1 MEYLWERI
9 REQVTSDSN
18 STPTN
23 FLPTAFSDAGDNES
37 TPLSPGSSVA
47 SAGGTQTLDS
57 KLKSLILSLYSE
69 NTASLN
75 RPARTIRAR
84 PELLDSFGSKDPLTG
99 NPVFPPQ
106 MISTPVRQKV
116 MSYLNTMD
124 YPPDASE
131 QTRPTA
137 QPNHHSFVEDRPN
150 SVSVSQM
157 HYAHRDSNNTGISR
171 FGSDTN
177 LKRPAS
183 AHLPAPLPVPGYA
196 RPVSVTVSQ
205 HNTTGGNSSASTHLL
220 NHDMSS
226 PFCTVVS
233 EGVSTATTSLSSVV
247 NSTENLTSGYHSVEG
262 RLNSKVFGDPSHT
275 TLPHSSTSIDAHLLD
290 HSTGAM
296 YSSVPVR
303 EAGRVPP
310 LVYSP
315 QQSVQDDTVTLTDD
329 DNSTIGKFSPMPSHE
344 KETDHNETGM
354 TVPRHMLLSMHM
366 PNDDRVVNHERVTT
380 RFDGQ
385 EDDTLLSGKLSP
397 ADNRSHS
404 TGIPEYL
411 LQRTRSD
418 RLESL
423 TREPVNQPMI
433 ESMSTI
439 HTTSHWAPI
448 NSNIQLPD
456 KDYVDGD
463 FGGTTRADNLEK
475 ELQEALQSKARLEG
489 ELEAVVSEC
498 ESVLKDRV
506 DLQAK
511 LARAEAELASLQA
524 PSNQKSLKVK
534 EQNEE
539 AILSLNNELQTVL
552 DRLDKELANA
562 ESLQENLVKEQ
573 QLNGQLKND
582 LLSNRQTIQQ
592 REAAIEELHDKLS
605 TVTYELGYKKDEVSQ
620 LQIQVS
626 TLQNSLETLEES
638 KRWLHKQLQEA
649 IQARVSFQEEL
660 RESKAT
666 TIAQSVQVEQLKK
679 QNVFYQQ
686 QVSEMQ
692 QGIFRDKARLVS
704 ELEEIQVNV
713 RSQED
718 SYEMLV
724 TKKSQLEDQV
734 EMKNSECE
742 DLNAKIKE
750 LSSSLAT
757 AQLGLQEA
765 AEKQKSLESTVEI
778 LKQEKASLKLHV
790 ADSDAC
796 IMASNSALKDWD
808 QAKTV
813 LQGKVTNLERSLK
826 SKDNTIAALTDAN
839 GLLEKE
845 LENGQETIQKLGNE
859 VIELKDQLMTME
871 EECRRVQEESSEKDK
886 KMSSLSSVQSTLS
899 SDTQQMRMQLAQ
911 KEEMLMS
918 KSIQVQSMEMQLKD
932 LTKQMKS
939 LQTMYEEFT
948 QSGVE
953 LQASVS
959 ERDSALSQLN
969 TTNQQLE
976 NKLAINEAELR
987 ELKATLLKA
996 EQQKVNLEGQLETVS
1011 QANTEEFQQL
1021 LRDKSQLQA
1030 ELNTTKVNHQH
1041 ECLKLQAKITS
1052 LEADLK
1058 FVKKDVSKGE
1068 KQLRKEFDNRE
1079 RQIKERETQIQNLE
1093 SVITQLNAELNS
1105 VRNSKRALGNDVAD
1119 KHEMVQVLLS
1129 QKDAL
1134 QREKQT
1140 LAAQLQHEI
1149 AKTEKAEATLKVEV
1163 STIKRACDEKERKLE
1178 AQVKELML
1186 ELERHRGK
1194 LAGINT
1200 TQLCIRNH
1208 AGVLEAAL
1216 AQRESSLVKLSAQ
1229 TKMVLAEKEAEDQ
1242 AFTNRISSLEH
1253 QLDSLKAE
1261 LQSSRQQSLVEK
1273 KRTELLKNEL
1283 QQKEMELND
1292 LRLQQDGNNSKSKE
1306 LKRKCTQLQD
1316 SKYHL
1321 DAEIATL
1328 RSQISTE
1335 RSSLDT
1341 AQKILAERDKQLEIL
1356 NKELSISRL
1365 QLAEVKEEGR
1375 KAKEHSRIMEER
1387 QTMELDSMRQALD
1400 KSFANQEP
1408 PLRDE
1413 LITKVNT
1420 SHSRSEDNSQADS
1433 MDAPSIS
1440 ISIQTR

>member
-1 MEYLWERI
+1 MEYLWEKI
-9 REQVTSDSN
+9 RDQVTSN

-23 FLPTAFSDAGDNES
+23 FLPTAFSDAGDNEQ
-37 TPLSPGSSVA
+37 TPLSPGSSIS
-47 SAGGTQTLDS
+47 SARGSETLDS

-69 NTASLN
+69 NSTSIN
-75 RPARTIRAR
+75 RPAKTFRAR

-99 NPVFPPQ
+99 NPVFPSQ
-106 MISTPVRQKV
+106 LISTPVRQKV
-116 MSYLNTMD
+116 MNYLHTMD
-124 YPPDASE
+124 DTNASE
-131 QTRPTA
+131 RVQTKDVP
-137 QPNHHSFVEDRPN
+137 QPNNHSFMDDRPN
-150 SVSVSQM
+150 SVSVSRM
-157 HYAHRDSNNTGISR
+157 HHTYRNSNGGLGA
-171 FGSDTN
+171 FGGDTN
-177 LKRPAS
+177 DKKRPAS

-196 RPVSVTVSQ
+196 RPVSALNNQ
-205 HNTTGGNSSASTHLL
+205 HNTASVNNSVPL
-220 NHDMSS
+220 NHDVSS
-226 PFCTVVS
+226 PFRMIATENVS
-233 EGVSTATTSLSSVV
+233 STTTSLSSVV
-247 NSTENLTSGYHSVEG
+247 NSGGNITSGYHSVEG
-262 RLNSKVFGDPSHT
+262 RLDSKTFENPPR
-275 TLPHSSTSIDAHLLD
+275 TLPHSSTSSSAHLLD
-290 HSTGAM
+290 HSTGAL
-296 YSSVPVR
+296 YSSAVPMR
-303 EAGRVPP
+303 EVGRVSP

-315 QQSVQDDTVTLTDD
+315 QRSIQDDNITLTDD
-329 DNSTIGKFSPMPSHE
+329 DNSTVGKMSPLASHK
-344 KETDHNETGM
+344 KEADHNETGL
-354 TVPRHMLLSMHM
+354 TIPRHMLPSI
-366 PNDDRVVNHERVTT
+366 PNDDCNIDHESYATH
-380 RFDGQ
+380 FDGQ
-385 EDDTLLSGKLSP
+385 EDDALFSGELSP
-397 ADNRSHS
+397 AGSHNHS
-404 TGIPEYL
+404 TGIPQYL

-418 RLESL
+418 GLESY
-423 TREPVNQPMI
+423 TSEPVHQPMTK
-433 ESMSTI
+433 SMSTT
-439 HTTSHWAPI
+439 HTTSQWAPI
-448 NSNIQLPD
+448 SSNIQPPG
-456 KDYVDGD
+456 KDLVDGH
-463 FGGTTRADNLEK
+463 FEGTTRDDNLEK

-489 ELEAVVSEC
+489 KLETVVSEC

-506 DLQAK
+506 ELQAK

-524 PSNQKSLKVK
+524 PASQKSLKVK

-539 AILSLNNELQTVL
+539 AILSLKNELQIVL
-552 DRLDKELANA
+552 DRLNKELANA
-562 ESLQENLVKEQ
+562 ETLQESLVKEQ

-582 LLSNRQTIQQ
+582 LLSSRQTIQQ
-592 REAAIEELHDKLS
+592 REVAIEELHDKLS
-605 TVTYELGYKKDEVSQ
+605 TVSYELGYKKDEVGQ
-620 LQIQVS
+620 LQTQVS
-626 TLQNSLETLEES
+626 TIQNSLETLEES

-704 ELEEIQVNV
+704 ELEEIQANV

-734 EMKNSECE
+734 EMKTSECE

-750 LSSSLAT
+750 LSGNLAS
-757 AQLGLQEA
+757 AQLDLQEV
-765 AEKQKSLESTVEI
+765 AEKQKSLESTVEV
-778 LKQEKASLKLHV
+778 LKQEKSGLKLHI

-826 SKDNTIAALTDAN
+826 SKDSTIAALTDAN

-845 LENGQETIQKLGNE
+845 LENGQDNLQKLGSE

-871 EECRRVQEESSEKDK
+871 EECRRLQEESTEKDR

-959 ERDSALSQLN
+959 ERDSALSQLT

-987 ELKATLLKA
+987 ELKTTLLKA
-996 EQQKVNLEGQLETVS
+996 EHQKINLEGQLESVS
-1011 QANTEEFQQL
+1011 QANTSEFQQL
-1021 LRDKSQLQA
+1021 LQDKSQLQA
-1030 ELNTTKVNHQH
+1030 ELNTAKVSHQH

-1052 LEADLK
+1052 LESDLK
-1058 FVKKDVSKGE
+1058 FARKDVSKGE
-1068 KQLRKEFDNRE
+1068 KQLKKELENKE
-1079 RQIKERETQIQNLE
+1079 RQIKERESQIQNLE
-1093 SVITQLNAELNS
+1093 GVVAQMNEELNS
-1105 VRNSKRALGNDVAD
+1105 VRNSKRVLGNDVAD
-1119 KHEMVQVLLS
+1119 KHEMVQLLLS
-1129 QKDAL
+1129 QKDTL
-1134 QREKQT
+1134 QREKQM

-1163 STIKRACDEKERKLE
+1163 STIKRAHEEKERKLE
-1178 AQVKELML
+1178 TQVKELML
-1186 ELERHRGK
+1186 ELERYRGK
-1194 LAGINT
+1194 LAGVNT

-1253 QLDSLKAE
+1253 QLESLKGE
-1261 LQSSRQQSLVEK
+1261 LQSSRQQRSVEK
-1273 KRTELLKNEL
+1273 KRGELLKKEL
-1283 QQKEMELND
+1283 QQKEVELND
-1292 LRLQQDGNNSKSKE
+1292 LRLQLDENNSKSKE
-1306 LKRKCTQLQD
+1306 LKSKCTQLQD

-1321 DAEIATL
+1321 DAEVATL

-1335 RSSLDT
+1335 RSGLDT

-1365 QLAEVKEEGR
+1365 QLAEVKEEAR
-1375 KAKEHSRIMEER
+1375 KVKEHGRIVKER
-1387 QTMELDSMRQALD
+1387 QAMELDSMRQALD
-1400 KSFANQEP
+1400 KSFANQES
-1408 PLRDE
+1408 LRGE
-1413 LITKVNT
+1413 LITKVDS
-1420 SHSRSEDNSQADS
+1420 SHSEGDNNSLVDS
-1433 MDAPSIS
+1433 VDAPSMTIG
-1440 ISIQTR
+1440 IQTR

>member
-9 REQVTSDSN
+9 REQVTSDTN

-23 FLPTAFSDAGDNES
+23 FLPTAFSDAGDNDL
-37 TPLSPGSSVA
+37 TPLSPGSSVT
-47 SAGGTQTLDS
+47 SAGGSQTLDS

-69 NTASLN
+69 NTASIT
-75 RPARTIRAR
+75 RPAKTFRAK

-106 MISTPVRQKV
+106 LISTPARQKV
-116 MSYLNTMD
+116 MNYLHTMD
-124 YPPDASE
+124 DSTASKLK
-131 QTRPTA
+131 PTA
-137 QPNHHSFVEDRPN
+137 QSSSHSFVDGRPN
-150 SVSVSQM
+150 SVAASQL
-157 HYAHRDSNNTGISR
+157 HHAYRDSNDGSSR
-171 FGSDTN
+171 FGSDSN
-177 LKRPAS
+177 QKRPAS

-196 RPVSVTVSQ
+196 KPVLSFTSQ
-205 HNTTGGNSSASTHLL
+205 HNNAGVNSSVPTQL

-233 EGVSTATTSLSSVV
+233 ENISSTTTSLSSAV
-247 NSTENLTSGYHSVEG
+247 NSAGNLTSGYHSVEG
-262 RLNSKVFGDPSHT
+262 RLDSKAFENPPH
-275 TLPHSSTSIDAHLLD
+275 TLPHYSTSIDAHLLD
-290 HSTGAM
+290 QSTGAM
-296 YSSVPVR
+296 YSQSVPVS
-303 EAGRVPP
+303 EIGRVPP

-315 QQSVQDDTVTLTDD
+315 HQSAQDDTVTSTDD
-329 DNSTIGKFSPMPSHE
+329 DNSTIGKFSPLASHE
-344 KETDHNETGM
+344 KETDHNETGL
-354 TVPRHMLLSMHM
+354 TIPRHMLLSM
-366 PNDDRVVNHERVTT
+366 PNDDHHVNHENYTT
-380 RFDGQ
+380 NFDGQ
-385 EDDTLLSGKLSP
+385 EDDALLSSKRSP
-397 ADNRSHS
+397 TDNRSHS
-404 TGIPEYL
+404 TGIPQYL

-418 RLESL
+418 GLENFTS
-423 TREPVNQPMI
+423 EPVDQPMI
-433 ESMSTI
+433 KSLSTI
-439 HTTSHWAPI
+439 HTTSQWTPI
-448 NSNIQLPD
+448 SSNIRQSD
-456 KDYVDGD
+456 KDFVDGH
-463 FGGTTRADNLEK
+463 FGGATRADDLEK
-475 ELQEALQSKARLEG
+475 ELQEALQTKAGLES
-489 ELEAVVSEC
+489 ELEAVVSDY

-506 DLQAK
+506 ELQAK
-511 LARAEAELASLQA
+511 LARAEAELTSLQA
-524 PSNQKSLKVK
+524 PANQTSLKVK

-539 AILSLNNELQTVL
+539 AILSLKNELQIVL
-552 DRLDKELANA
+552 DRLDKEIANA
-562 ESLQENLVKEQ
+562 ESLQESAMKEK
-573 QLNGQLKND
+573 QLNAQLKND
-582 LLSNRQTIQQ
+582 LLSTRQTIQK

-620 LQIQVS
+620 LQTQVS

-704 ELEEIQVNV
+704 ELEEIQANV

-718 SYEMLV
+718 SYEMLI

-734 EMKNSECE
+734 EMRTGECE

-750 LSSSLAT
+750 LSNNLAT
-757 AQLGLQEA
+757 AQLALQEA
-765 AEKQKSLESTVEI
+765 AEKQKSLESTVEV
-778 LKQEKASLKLHV
+778 LKQEKAGLKLHI

-813 LQGKVTNLERSLK
+813 LQAKVTNLERSLK
-826 SKDNTIAALTDAN
+826 SKDSTIAALTDAN

-845 LENGQETIQKLGNE
+845 LENGQENIQKLGNE

-871 EECRRVQEESSEKDK
+871 EECRRLQEESAEKDR

-953 LQASVS
+953 LQASVT
-959 ERDSALSQLN
+959 ERDSALSQLT

-976 NKLAINEAELR
+976 NKLAINEAELK
-987 ELKATLLKA
+987 ELKATLMNT
-996 EQQKVNLEGQLETVS
+996 EQQKINLKGQLESVS
-1011 QANTEEFQQL
+1011 QANTTEFQQL
-1021 LRDKSQLQA
+1021 LQDKSQLQA
-1030 ELNTTKVNHQH
+1030 ELNTAKVNHQH
-1041 ECLKLQAKITS
+1041 TCLKLQAKITS
-1052 LEADLK
+1052 LETDLK

-1068 KQLRKEFDNRE
+1068 KQLRKELDSKE
-1079 RQIKERETQIQNLE
+1079 RQINERESQIQNLE
-1093 SVITQLNAELNS
+1093 GVVAQLNEELNS
-1105 VRNSKRALGNDVAD
+1105 VRNSRRVLGNDVAD
-1119 KHEMVQVLLS
+1119 KQEMLQVLLS

-1149 AKTEKAEATLKVEV
+1149 AKTEKAEATLKIEV
-1163 STIKRACDEKERKLE
+1163 STIRRACEEKERKLE

-1186 ELERHRGK
+1186 ELERYRGK

-1200 TQLCIRNH
+1200 TQVCIRNH
-1208 AGVLEAAL
+1208 TGVLEAAL

-1261 LQSSRQQSLVEK
+1261 LQSSRQQRSAEK
-1273 KRTELLKNEL
+1273 KRGELMKKEL
-1283 QQKEMELND
+1283 QQKEVELND
-1292 LRLQQDGNNSKSKE
+1292 LRLQLDENNSKSKE
-1306 LKRKCTQLQD
+1306 LKGKCTQLQD
-1316 SKYHL
+1316 SKHHL
-1321 DAEIATL
+1321 DAEVATL

-1365 QLAEVKEEGR
+1365 QLAEVKEEAR
-1375 KAKEHSRIMEER
+1375 KVKEHTRILEER
-1387 QTMELDSMRQALD
+1387 QAMELDSMRQALD
-1400 KSFANQEP
+1400 KSFANHES
-1408 PLRDE
+1408 LRDE
-1413 LITKVNT
+1413 LIPKVNI
-1420 SHSRSEDNSQADS
+1420 SHSEGDNSSQVDS
-1433 MDAPSIS
+1433 VDAPSMTIS
-1440 ISIQTR
+1440 VQTR

>member
-9 REQVTSDSN
+9 REQVTQSDSN

-23 FLPTAFSDAGDNES
+23 FLPTAFSDAGDNDQ
-37 TPLSPGSSVA
+37 TPLSPGSTVS
-47 SAGGTQTLDS
+47 SARGSQQTLDS
-57 KLKSLILSLYSE
+57 KLKSIILSLYSE
-69 NTASLN
+69 NSASIN
-75 RPARTIRAR
+75 RPARTFRAR
-84 PELLDSFGSKDPLTG
+84 PDLLESFGSKDPLTG
-99 NPVFPPQ
+99 NPVFPHQ
-106 MISTPVRQKV
+106 LVSTPVRQKV
-116 MSYLNTMD
+116 MNYLNTMED
-124 YPPDASE
+124 TNESE
-131 QTRPTA
+131 SGQTKDVPRP
-137 QPNHHSFVEDRPN
+137 NNHSFMDDRPN
-150 SVSVSQM
+150 SVAVSRM
-157 HYAHRDSNNTGISR
+157 HHTYRDSNGT
-171 FGSDTN
+171 FGGDTDK
-177 LKRPAS
+177 KRPAS

-196 RPVSVTVSQ
+196 RPVSALNNQ
-205 HNTTGGNSSASTHLL
+205 HNTASVNNSAPTQLL
-220 NHDMSS
+220 NHDVSS
-226 PFCTVVS
+226 PFHKIAT
-233 EGVSTATTSLSSVV
+233 ENTSTTATSLSSVV
-247 NSTENLTSGYHSVEG
+247 NSGGNLTSGYHSVEG
-262 RLNSKVFGDPSHT
+262 RLDSKAFENP
-275 TLPHSSTSIDAHLLD
+275 LHSSTSISAHLLD

-296 YSSVPVR
+296 YTSSIPMR
-303 EAGRVPP
+303 EVGRASP

-315 QQSVQDDTVTLTDD
+315 QRSIQDDNITSTDD
-329 DNSTIGKFSPMPSHE
+329 DNSTVGKVSPLTLH
-344 KETDHNETGM
+344 TNHNETGL
-354 TVPRHMLLSMHM
+354 TIPRHMLPSM
-366 PNDDRVVNHERVTT
+366 PNDDHNISHESYTT
-380 RFDGQ
+380 HFDGQ
-385 EDDTLLSGKLSP
+385 EDDVLLSGELSP
-397 ADNRSHS
+397 ADSHKHS
-404 TGIPEYL
+404 TGIPQYL

-418 RLESL
+418 GLESY
-423 TREPVNQPMI
+423 TGEPVDQPMI
-433 ESMSTI
+433 KSLSTTY
-439 HTTSHWAPI
+439 TTSQWAPI
-448 NSNIQLPD
+448 SSNIQPPD
-456 KDYVDGD
+456 KDLADGH
-463 FGGTTRADNLEK
+463 FEGTTRDDNLEK
-475 ELQEALQSKARLEG
+475 ELQEALQGKARLEG
-489 ELEAVVSEC
+489 KLEAVVSEC

-506 DLQAK
+506 ELQAK

-524 PSNQKSLKVK
+524 PASQKSLKVK

-539 AILSLNNELQTVL
+539 AILSLKNELQTVL

-562 ESLQENLVKEQ
+562 EAIQESLVKEQ

-582 LLSNRQTIQQ
+582 LLSSRQTIQQ

-605 TVTYELGYKKDEVSQ
+605 TVSYELGYKKDEVSQ
-620 LQIQVS
+620 LQTQVS
-626 TLQNSLETLEES
+626 TIQNSLETLEES

-666 TIAQSVQVEQLKK
+666 NIAQSVQVEQLKK

-704 ELEEIQVNV
+704 ELEEIQANV

-734 EMKNSECE
+734 EMKTSECE

-750 LSSSLAT
+750 LSGNLAT
-757 AQLGLQEA
+757 AQLSLQEA
-765 AEKQKSLESTVEI
+765 GEKQKSLESTVEV
-778 LKQEKASLKLHV
+778 LKQEKSSLKLHI

-813 LQGKVTNLERSLK
+813 LQEKVKNLERSLK

-845 LENGQETIQKLGNE
+845 LENGQENVQKLGNE

-871 EECRRVQEESSEKDK
+871 EECRRLQEESTEKDRR
-886 KMSSLSSVQSTLS
+886 MSSLSSVQSTLS
-899 SDTQQMRMQLAQ
+899 TDTQQMRMQLAQ

-959 ERDSALSQLN
+959 ERDSALSQL
-969 TTNQQLE
+969 TATNQQLE

-987 ELKATLLKA
+987 ELKTTLLKA
-996 EQQKVNLEGQLETVS
+996 EQQKINLEGQLESVS
-1011 QANTEEFQQL
+1011 QANTSEFQQL
-1021 LRDKSQLQA
+1021 LQDKSQLQA
-1030 ELNTTKVNHQH
+1030 ELNTAKVSHQH
-1041 ECLKLQAKITS
+1041 ECLKLQAKVAS
-1052 LEADLK
+1052 LESDLK
-1058 FVKKDVSKGE
+1058 FAKKDVSKGE
-1068 KQLRKEFDNRE
+1068 KQLKKELDNKE
-1079 RQIKERETQIQNLE
+1079 RHIKERESQIQNLE
-1093 SVITQLNAELNS
+1093 GVIAQLNEELNN
-1105 VRNSKRALGNDVAD
+1105 VRNSKRVLGNDVAD
-1119 KHEMVQVLLS
+1119 KHEMVQLLLS
-1129 QKDAL
+1129 QKDTL

-1149 AKTEKAEATLKVEV
+1149 AKTEKAEAMLKVEV
-1163 STIKRACDEKERKLE
+1163 STIRRACEEKERKLE

-1186 ELERHRGK
+1186 ELERYRGK
-1194 LAGINT
+1194 LAGVNT
-1200 TQLCIRNH
+1200 TQLCMRNH
-1208 AGVLEAAL
+1208 TGVLEAAL

-1253 QLDSLKAE
+1253 QLESLKAE
-1261 LQSSRQQSLVEK
+1261 LQSSRQQRSVEK
-1273 KRTELLKNEL
+1273 KRGELLKKEL
-1283 QQKEMELND
+1283 QQKEVELND
-1292 LRLQQDGNNSKSKE
+1292 LRLQLDENNSKSKE
-1306 LKRKCTQLQD
+1306 LKSKCTQLQD
-1316 SKYHL
+1316 SKHHL
-1321 DAEIATL
+1321 DAEVATL

-1365 QLAEVKEEGR
+1365 QLAEVKEEAR
-1375 KAKEHSRIMEER
+1375 KIKEHGRIVEER
-1387 QTMELDSMRQALD
+1387 QAMELDSMRQALD
-1400 KSFANQEP
+1400 KSFANQES
-1408 PLRDE
+1408 LRGE
-1413 LITKVNT
+1413 LITKVNS
-1420 SHSRSEDNSQADS
+1420 SHSEGDNTSQVDS
-1433 MDAPSIS
+1433 VDAPSMTIG
-1440 ISIQTR
+1440 IQTR

>member
-1 MEYLWERI
+1 M
-9 REQVTSDSN
+9 TSDSN

-23 FLPTAFSDAGDNES
+23 FLPTAFSDAGDNDL
-37 TPLSPGSSVA
+37 TPLSPGSSSVT
-47 SAGGTQTLDS
+47 SPGGTETLDS

-69 NTASLN
+69 NNASLN

-84 PELLDSFGSKDPLTG
+84 PELLDAFGSKDPLTG

-124 YPPDASE
+124 DSPDASG
-131 QTRPTA
+131 QAKPTA
-137 QPNHHSFVEDRPN
+137 QQNHHSFVEDRPN

-157 HYAHRDSNNTGISR
+157 HHTYRNSSAGISR

-183 AHLPAPLPVPGYA
+183 AHLPAPLPVPGHA
-196 RPVSVTVSQ
+196 RPVSVLASQ
-205 HNTTGGNSSASTHLL
+205 HSTASGNDSASKQLL
-220 NHDMSS
+220 NHDLSS
-226 PFCTVVS
+226 PFHTVVS
-233 EGVSTATTSLSSVV
+233 ESVSSATASLSSAV
-247 NSTENLTSGYHSVEG
+247 NSAGNLTSGYHSVEG
-262 RLNSKVFGDPSHT
+262 RLDSKVFGNSSHT
-275 TLPHSSTSIDAHLLD
+275 SMLHSSTSIDAHLLD
-290 HSTGAM
+290 QSTGAM
-296 YSSVPVR
+296 YSSSVPVR
-303 EAGRVPP
+303 EFEVGRVPP

-315 QQSVQDDTVTLTDD
+315 QQAVQDDPVTSTDD

-344 KETDHNETGM
+344 KQTDRDETGM
-354 TVPRHMLLSMHM
+354 TVPRHMLLSM
-366 PNDDRVVNHERVTT
+366 PNDNHDVNHERFTIQ
-380 RFDGQ
+380 FDGQ
-385 EDDTLLSGKLSP
+385 ENDALLSGKLSP
-397 ADNRSHS
+397 TDNRSHS

-418 RLESL
+418 RLESV
-423 TREPVNQPMI
+423 TSEPVNQPMI
-433 ESMSTI
+433 ESLSTV
-439 HTTSHWAPI
+439 HTTSQWAPI
-448 NSNIQLPD
+448 SSNIRLPD
-456 KDYVDGD
+456 KDHVDGD
-463 FGGTTRADNLEK
+463 FGGTTRTDNLER

-498 ESVLKDRV
+498 ETVLKDRV
-506 DLQAK
+506 ELQAK
-511 LARAEAELASLQA
+511 LARAEAELASLQG
-524 PSNQKSLKVK
+524 PTSQKSLKVK

-539 AILSLNNELQTVL
+539 AILSLNNELQAVL
-552 DRLDKELANA
+552 DQLDKELANA

-582 LLSNRQTIQQ
+582 VLSSRQTIQQ

-605 TVTYELGYKKDEVSQ
+605 TVTYELGYKKDEVAQ
-620 LQIQVS
+620 FQMQVS

-704 ELEEIQVNV
+704 ELEEIQANV

-718 SYEMLV
+718 SFEMLV

-750 LSSSLAT
+750 LSSNLAT
-757 AQLGLQEA
+757 AQLSLQEA
-765 AEKQKSLESTVEI
+765 AEKQKSLESTVEV
-778 LKQEKASLKLHV
+778 LKQEKASLKLHI

-826 SKDNTIAALTDAN
+826 SKDSTIAALTDAN

-859 VIELKDQLMTME
+859 VIELKDQLMTVE
-871 EECRRVQEESSEKDK
+871 EECRKLQEESSEKDK

-959 ERDSALSQLN
+959 QRDSALSQLT

-996 EQQKVNLEGQLETVS
+996 EQQKVNLEGQLESVS

-1021 LRDKSQLQA
+1021 LQDKSQLQA
-1030 ELNTTKVNHQH
+1030 ELNTAKVNHQH

-1068 KQLRKEFDNRE
+1068 KQLRKELDNKE
-1079 RQIKERETQIQNLE
+1079 RQMKERQTQIQNLE
-1093 SVITQLNAELNS
+1093 DVISQLNTELNN
-1105 VRNSKRALGNDVAD
+1105 VRNSKRVLGNDVAD

-1163 STIKRACDEKERKLE
+1163 STIKRACEEKERKLE
-1178 AQVKELML
+1178 MQVKELML
-1186 ELERHRGK
+1186 ELERYRGK

-1242 AFTNRISSLEH
+1242 AFTNRITSLEH
-1253 QLDSLKAE
+1253 QLDSLKTE
-1261 LQSSRQQSLVEK
+1261 LQSSRQQSLVDK
-1273 KRTELLKNEL
+1273 KRGELLKNEL
-1283 QQKEMELND
+1283 RQKEVELND
-1292 LRLQQDGNNSKSKE
+1292 LRLQLDENNSKSKE

-1316 SKYHL
+1316 SKHHL
-1321 DAEIATL
+1321 DAEVATL

-1365 QLAEVKEEGR
+1365 QLTEVKEEAR
-1375 KAKEHSRIMEER
+1375 KVKEHSRIVEER
-1387 QTMELDSMRQALD
+1387 QAMELDSMRQALD

-1408 PLRDE
+1408 LRDE
-1413 LITKVNT
+1413 LITKMNA
-1420 SHSRSEDNSQADS
+1420 SHSRSEDDNSQADS
-1433 MDAPSIS
+1433 VDAPSIS
-1440 ISIQTR
+1440 VSIQTR

>member
-1 MEYLWERI
+1 MEYLWERL

-37 TPLSPGSSVA
+37 TPLSPGSSIT
-47 SAGGTQTLDS
+47 SPGGTQTLDS

-75 RPARTIRAR
+75 RPARTVRAR
-84 PELLDSFGSKDPLTG
+84 PELLDSFDSKDPLTG

-116 MSYLNTMD
+116 MSYLNTMED
-124 YPPDASE
+124 SPDASG
-131 QTRPTA
+131 QTRPTG
-137 QPNHHSFVEDRPN
+137 QPNHHSYVEDRPN

-157 HYAHRDSNNTGISR
+157 HYAHRDSNNAGISR
-171 FGSDTN
+171 FKSDTN

-196 RPVSVTVSQ
+196 RPVSVLASQ
-205 HNTTGGNSSASTHLL
+205 HTTADGNSSTSTHLL

-226 PFCTVVS
+226 PFRTVVS
-233 EGVSTATTSLSSVV
+233 ESVSSTTTSFSSVV
-247 NSTENLTSGYHSVEG
+247 NSAGNLTSGYHSVEG
-262 RLNSKVFGDPSHT
+262 RLDSKIFENPSHT
-275 TLPHSSTSIDAHLLD
+275 SLPAHSSTSIDAHLLD

-296 YSSVPVR
+296 YSSSVPIR

-315 QQSVQDDTVTLTDD
+315 QHSVQDDTATLTDD
-329 DNSTIGKFSPMPSHE
+329 DNSTVGKFSPMPSHE

-354 TVPRHMLLSMHM
+354 TVPRHMLLTM
-366 PNDDRVVNHERVTT
+366 PNDDHMVNHDNFTT
-380 RFDGQ
+380 QFDGQ
-385 EDDTLLSGKLSP
+385 EDDTLLSTKLSP
-397 ADNRSHS
+397 TDNRSHS

-418 RLESL
+418 GLESL
-423 TREPVNQPMI
+423 TSEPVNQPMI
-433 ESMSTI
+433 KSLSTI
-439 HTTSHWAPI
+439 HTASQWAPI
-448 NSNIQLPD
+448 SSNIRLPD
-456 KDYVDGD
+456 KDHVDGD

-524 PSNQKSLKVK
+524 PTNQKSLKVK

-562 ESLQENLVKEQ
+562 ESLQESLVKEQ

-605 TVTYELGYKKDEVSQ
+605 TVTYELGYKKDEVTQ
-620 LQIQVS
+620 LQMQVS

-704 ELEEIQVNV
+704 ELEEIQANV

-734 EMKNSECE
+734 EMKSSECE

-757 AQLGLQEA
+757 AQLDLQEA
-765 AEKQKSLESTVEI
+765 AEKQKSLESTVEV
-778 LKQEKASLKLHV
+778 LKQEKASLKLHI

-826 SKDNTIAALTDAN
+826 SKDSTIAALTDAN

-845 LENGQETIQKLGNE
+845 LENGQETIQKLSNE

-871 EECRRVQEESSEKDK
+871 EECRRVQEESTEKDQ

-959 ERDSALSQLN
+959 ERDSALSQLT

-996 EQQKVNLEGQLETVS
+996 EQQKVNLEGQLESVS

-1021 LRDKSQLQA
+1021 LQDKSQLQA
-1030 ELNTTKVNHQH
+1030 ELNTAKVNHQH

-1068 KQLRKEFDNRE
+1068 KQLRKELDNKE
-1079 RQIKERETQIQNLE
+1079 RQMKERETQVHNLE
-1093 SVITQLNAELNS
+1093 DVITQLNVELNS
-1105 VRNSKRALGNDVAD
+1105 IRNSKRALGNDVAD

-1149 AKTEKAEATLKVEV
+1149 AKTERAEATLKVEV
-1163 STIKRACDEKERKLE
+1163 STIKRACEEKERKLE
-1178 AQVKELML
+1178 TQVKELML
-1186 ELERHRGK
+1186 ELERYRGK

-1242 AFTNRISSLEH
+1242 AFTNRITSLEH

-1273 KRTELLKNEL
+1273 KRRELLKNEL
-1283 QQKEMELND
+1283 QQKEVELND
-1292 LRLQQDGNNSKSKE
+1292 LRLQQDENNSKSKE

-1316 SKYHL
+1316 SKHHL
-1321 DAEIATL
+1321 DAEVATL

-1365 QLAEVKEEGR
+1365 QLAEVKEEAR
-1375 KAKEHSRIMEER
+1375 KAKEHSRIVEER

-1400 KSFANQEP
+1400 KSFANQE

-1433 MDAPSIS
+1433 VDAPSMS
-1440 ISIQTR
+1440 VSIQTR